1 VLTHGFDWS
10 TFKGSA
16 EGLKWMRRDVPS
28 LDRIIARVP
37 QKRVAVQAGA
47 CLGVYPKRL
56 AASFGVTYV
65 FEPSA
70 DLFPLMVRN
79 APETNIVRFQA
90 ALGCDHALVGVSRQ
104 RRDGKP
110 NNHEGITHI
119 AGPGTIP
126 TLRLD
131 DLSLP
136 VCDLVC
142 LDVEG
147 YELYALQGA
156 VDTIARGRP
165 LLAVEINKNA
175 AYLGLSADQVRAY
188 ITHELRYRFVE
199 RLQSDDVYEPV
210 EWTPRC

>member
-1 VLTHGFDWS
+1 VLVHGLDWS
-10 TFKGSA
+10 TFKGSP
-16 EGLKWMRRDVPS
+16 EGLKWMRRDLPY
-28 LDRIIARVP
+28 LDRIIQRVP

-56 AASFGVTYV
+56 AAAFGVTYV

-70 DLFPLMVRN
+70 ELFPLMVTN

-90 ALGCDHALVGVSRQ
+90 ALGCDRALVGVSRQ

-110 NNHEGITHI
+110 TNHEGITHI
-119 AGPGTIP
+119 AGPGSIP
-126 TLRLD
+126 TLCLD
-131 DLSLP
+131 DLALP
-136 VCDLVC
+136 VCDLVY

-156 VDTIARGRP
+156 VETIARCRP

-175 AYLGLSADQVRAY
+175 AFLGLSRDEVRAY
-188 ITHELRYRFVE
+188 ITDVLQYRFVE
-199 RLQSDDVYEPV
+199 RLQSDEVYEPV